1 MPPSLVPEDLLAQLA
16 AAATATAVALEPAGH
31 DALLQAVVDAA
42 KDLFEAA
49 ACSLAL
55 LDEQTDEI
63 VYRVASG
70 AGAAEV
76 VGLRMP
82 LGRGVG
88 GWVVASGMPIAI
100 DDLAADPRF
109 GRDTAEKTGYLP
121 RSILATPLE
130 TEHTVLGVLSVF
142 DRVPPAD
149 VAAAQ
154 RETSVLGLFARQA
167 ALAIDAARVY
177 RSIAEALLGALR
189 AAADGDQAVQ
199 VLERATQA
207 PGADQRVLDLA
218 ALFARLGRADQ
229 ELLGIAA
236 ATVEDFVR
244 YAERRAAL

>member
-1 MPPSLVPEDLLAQLA
+1 MPGSGVRDDLVAQIA

-31 DALLQAVVDAA
+31 EALLQAVVDAA
-42 KDLFEAA
+42 EDLVGAA

-55 LDEQTDEI
+55 LDEDTDEI

-70 AGAAEV
+70 AGGAEV
-76 VGLRMP
+76 VGLRLP

-100 DDLAADPRF
+100 DDLTADPRF
-109 GRDTAEKTGYLP
+109 GRETAEQTGYVP
-121 RSILATPLE
+121 RTILATPLE

-154 RETSVLGLFARQA
+154 RETALLGLFARQA
-167 ALAIDAARVY
+167 ALSIDAARVY
-177 RSIAEALLGALR
+177 RTISRALLGALGGAVDADDAVALLER
-189 AAADGDQAVQ
+189 AAAAPDAD
-199 VLERATQA
+199 RA
-207 PGADQRVLDLA
+207 VLDLA
-218 ALFARLGRADQ
+218 ALLARLGRVDP
-229 ELLGIAA
+229 ELLRIAG

-244 YAERRAAL
+244 YAERRAAR

>member
-1 MPPSLVPEDLLAQLA
+1 MPEELLAQIA

-42 KDLFEAA
+42 KDLFGAA

-55 LDEQTDEI
+55 LDERTDEI

-70 AGAAEV
+70 AGAAQV
-76 VGLRMP
+76 VGLRLP
-82 LGRGVG
+82 LGQGVG

-109 GRDTAEKTGYLP
+109 GRATAERTGYVP

-130 TEHTVLGVLSVF
+130 TEHTVLGVLSVL

-154 RETSVLGLFARQA
+154 REMALLGLFARQA

-177 RSIAEALLGALR
+177 RRVSGALLGALR
-189 AAADGDQAVQ
+189 EAATGEQVVT
-199 VLERATQA
+199 VLERAAQA
-207 PGADQRVLDLA
+207 PGADLRVLDLA
-218 ALFARLGRADQ
+218 ALFARLGRVDP

-244 YAERRAAL
+244 YAERRAAR

>member
-1 MPPSLVPEDLLAQLA
+1 MPDDLLAQIR

-42 KDLFEAA
+42 KDLFGAA

-55 LDEQTDEI
+55 LDEATDEI

-76 VGLRMP
+76 VGLRLP

-88 GWVVASGMPIAI
+88 GWVVASGMPMAI
-100 DDLAADPRF
+100 DDLSSDPRF
-109 GRDTAEKTGYLP
+109 GRQTAERTGYVP

-154 RETSVLGLFARQA
+154 RETALLGLFARQA
-167 ALAIDAARVY
+167 ALSIDAARVY
-177 RSIAEALLGALR
+177 RSISSALLDALR
-189 AAADGDQAVQ
+189 SATEDEDAVAL
-199 VLERATQA
+199 LERAAGA
-207 PGADQRVLDLA
+207 PEADQGVLDLA
-218 ALFARLGRADQ
+218 ALLARLGRVDP
-229 ELLGIAA
+229 ELLRICA

-244 YAERRAAL
+244 YAERRAVL